1 MSKDKGK
8 LQYPL
13 QEKDEQVVPQDNKRF
28 STRKQGRQAENLDP
42 KLTYCP
48 YEPEVLPND
57 EFKQKQTPFVI
68 PPEGLN
74 LLSVGDYRKN
84 RKDELLQV
92 RSVERQIAPRH
103 VQVSP
108 YVSYLLFIAEIAST
122 VSVSFSTMKRKK
134 STLKGLCSGL
144 YRVSTAAN
152 ESSLNDLETDVDG
165 GVFLLNFEKLNR
177 EICRISE
184 LSSSSNEDF
193 RSSIGHGSSTNSYQQ
208 YPSIED
214 SVQIEN
220 GESAQGP
227 VDSVDS
233 AMIQSNSFSFNS
245 FHAAAD
251 VPNSQGIT
259 LLHWATA
266 NDHVA
271 AAWLLLRHA
280 YVLTF
285 ISLFFSSKSKDY
297 LGADFRLTTLKGYSV
312 FHTAVCNNARSC
324 LKLFLKLSFKQEKM
338 DIMKRN
344 DCKTSYKFTLQRDF
358 SGNNLLHLACR
369 LRKKHCLKIVLGF
382 IMKYFGWLVVEEM
395 LQQCNKSNQTP
406 VHVACLWNSVEA
418 TNLLLTDNLKKIVN
432 KIYNWRK
439 RNKISAALR
448 EASKR
453 TMFWRIGR
461 GTVLHE
467 MATVECNFACFTKNS
482 PSLPGFHNKLGAAEL
497 KMYLLSECIATETFE
512 KRCSKCEKA
521 KLKVVRVILRCCPE
535 LVLLRDVLGQTALMC
550 SVISGAVSL
559 TKALLV
565 DKGGK
570 ESIDPDSRTALHH
583 AAARG
588 KLRQVT
594 ILLEYG
600 ASIKAQDS
608 YGATPMHYAAIGGFC
623 ATLRLLYQANKY
635 TDEIRTNNG
644 HSAFMW
650 AAMNGKDISISTMID
665 ANPVISREDFDYQGC
680 TALHLAAAGDHVEV
694 IDTLLL
700 FKWNAEKRN
709 KLGETPLIVA
719 AKKGSTKAVR
729 RLLRAGIDY
738 STQDKLNNTA
748 FHVAADSD
756 CKEILRQLVRYMNN
770 PSLLNMRNDMGQT
783 PLHYATEHNAVQCV
797 RYLLRCG
804 ADSLMRDNRGWDPL
818 MVAVQQGC
826 WSTIILMLKDSS
838 NINCYSAADNQTTLS
853 LALEKKNYFL
863 ASFLET
869 NGAMLANEI
878 QNMAAQMS
886 TKTTTSWE
894 VIWFNLRSYISTSV
908 YRYVIPEL

>member
-1 MSKDKGK
+1 
-8 LQYPL
+8 
-13 QEKDEQVVPQDNKRF
+13 
-28 STRKQGRQAENLDP
+28 
-42 KLTYCP
+42 
-48 YEPEVLPND
+48 
-57 EFKQKQTPFVI
+57 
-68 PPEGLN
+68 
-74 LLSVGDYRKN
+74 
-84 RKDELLQV
+84 
-92 RSVERQIAPRH
+92 
-103 VQVSP
+103 
-108 YVSYLLFIAEIAST
+108 
-122 VSVSFSTMKRKK
+122 MKRKK

-184 LSSSSNEDF
+184 LSSSSKEDF

-251 VPNSQGIT
+251 NHLSAIRAAITGNISQLLYLINVLKVSVNAANSQGIT

-280 YVLTF
+280 FKIFY
-285 ISLFFSSKSKDY
+285 S

-521 KLKVVRVILRCCPE
+521 KLKVVRVILSCCPE

-570 ESIDPDSRTALHH
+570 EHWLNKQLKSIDPDSRTALHH

-665 ANPVISREDFDYQGC
+665 ANPVISREDSDYQGC

-826 WSTIILMLKDSS
+826 WSTIILMLKNSS

-878 QNMAAQMS
+878 QNMAAQMIQRWYRARS
-886 TKTTTSWE
+886 VSRTTD
-894 VIWFNLRSYISTSV
+894 I
-908 YRYVIPEL
+908 